1 MTGLHIM
8 PTRIGFFL
16 TAGLILGALSRLVLP
31 IPASYGAIIGGVL
44 GVLLALMLDKA
55 SKNKKAD

>member
-1 MTGLHIM
+1 M